1 MSAEARV
8 HLKELMKNMSQ
19 ECLNEVHGLITM
31 IGVEATV
38 SFLEEVMNDV
48 SHNLV

>member
-8 HLKELMKNMSQ
+8 HLQELMQNMSQ
-19 ECLNEVHGLITM
+19 ECLEEIHALITM

-38 SFLEEVMNDV
+38 SFIEEVMNDV